1 MTLPLS
7 GPLKIS
13 EINAEFNRGTNL
25 TSYQGTVWYT
35 DGGSSGNFSSTN
47 LNYGQFYGKRPDAPY
62 RYGTGSGIY
71 SPQAPPTTKGAVFA
85 YINGGQPFAAYEIY
99 VISTTSGQPTGLVLS
114 GNLDSNGE
122 LATVRL
128 VESGQPGGEYWFPVP
143 QTNTF
148 QLYQAGPGGG
158 LVALNTWSVSS
169 RL

>member
-47 LNYGQFYGKRPDAPY
+47 LNYGQFYGKRPTAPY
-62 RYGTGSGIY
+62 LYGTGSGTWGGV
-71 SPQAPPTTKGAVFA
+71 PTPTQGVVFS
-85 YINGGQPFAAYEIY
+85 YINGGQPFADFEIY
-99 VISTTSGQPTGLVLS
+99 GIATTSGQPLGLVLS
-114 GNLDSNGE
+114 GSLDGSGSFATSN
-122 LATVRL
+122 TIT
-128 VESGQPGGEYWFPVP
+128 SGTPAGAYWFPYP

-148 QLYQAGPGGG
+148 QLYQRGPGGNF
-158 LVALNTWSVSS
+158 VALNTWSVTSS
-169 RL
+169 L

>member
-1 MTLPLS
+1 MTLPSSGALS
-7 GPLKIS
+7 LNQ
-13 EINAEFNRGTNL
+13 INNEFGLGRNLNAYRGVT
-25 TSYQGTVWYT
+25 WYT
-35 DGGSSGNFSSTN
+35 DGGSSGTFTSSN
-47 LNYGQFYGKRPDAPY
+47 LGFDQFYNKRPDAPY
-62 RYGTGSGIY
+62 RYGTGSGVY
-71 SPQAPPTTKGAVFA
+71 SPQQPPASRGAVFE
-85 YINGGQPFAAYEIY
+85 YINGGQPFAAYKIY

-122 LATVRL
+122 LATFRL